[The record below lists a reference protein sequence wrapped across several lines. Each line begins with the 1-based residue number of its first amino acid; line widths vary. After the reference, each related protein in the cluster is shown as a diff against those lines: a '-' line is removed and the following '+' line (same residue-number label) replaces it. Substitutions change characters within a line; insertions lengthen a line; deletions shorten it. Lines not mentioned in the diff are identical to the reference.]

1 LKILIADDDPV
12 ILHLMRSYLR
22 KRGFD
27 VQVANDGEEA
37 LAALEA
43 ADGPRLALLDWMM
56 PRLDGVALCRKLRA
70 SDAAAYRYLILV
82 TSRDRTEHIIE
93 GLEAGADDYVTKP
106 LSLLQL
112 GARLHVGQRILRLHG
127 ELLATQETLRVQATR
142 DVLTGLWNR
151 RAIMDTLGN
160 EIERASRDG
169 SPMAVIMG
177 DLDWFKKINDTH
189 GHQGGDSV
197 LREAAMRVANSVRVY
212 DAVGRYGGEEIL
224 VVLPRCDRAQA
235 LIVAER
241 IRECMAA
248 GPIESGGADIAVT
261 ISLGVAVCTPGRF
274 VPLAL
279 IKAADDALYLA
290 KQSGRNRVEMASTSS

>member
-12 ILHLMRSYLR
+12 SSHLMRSYLA
-22 KRGFD
+22 KRGFE

-70 SDAAAYRYLILV
+70 SDDPVYRYLILV
-82 TSRDRTEHIIE
+82 TSMDRTEDVIE
-93 GLEAGADDYVTKP
+93 GLEAGADDYITKP
-106 LSLLQL
+106 LSLPQL
-112 GARLHVGQRILRLHG
+112 GARLHVGQRILQLHG

-151 RAIMDTLGN
+151 RAIMETLGN
-160 EIERASRDG
+160 EIERASREG

-197 LREAAMRVANSVRVY
+197 LREAAIRVANSVRVY

-224 VVLPRCDRAQA
+224 VVLPRCDKTQA
-235 LIVAER
+235 MIVAER
-241 IRECMAA
+241 IRECVAA
-248 GPIESGGADIAVT
+248 GPIDLGGANVTVT
-261 ISLGVAVCTPGRF
+261 ISLGVAVCNPGGLA
-274 VPLAL
+274 VLAL

-290 KQSGRNRVEMASTSS
+290 KQNGRNRVEVARTTD

>member
-112 GARLHVGQRILRLHG
+112 GARLHVGQRILHLHG